1 MKRWMVAGWH
11 NRKWVGLSV
20 LTLIVLGLIIW
31 QLPDIVDGFIA
42 TRDWLVRNL
51 AYSVIAPL
59 VWAAALALAIWK
71 KRPIVQLRLWNR
83 WAAALLASVVVSG
96 GLAYFTSSGGIL
108 SEYSL
113 GGSVGQSIKGPSDA
127 LGFLRLAGVTV
138 AVLVLAFPVGSRVF
152 SRLAVA
158 KTRRFAEIAGPIV
171 AAVYRKIAAAF
182 GWIGR
187 KGADQASARRERQAS
202 RRPTITVQQAPAPT
216 VIRRRLPGG
225 QALQDDPEEEEEE
238 PNLSEYVAQGATL
251 QPQAAPQPARS
262 AQEPVKRAIPR
273 GLSLDDWVL
282 PEVSLLTEAPAE
294 AREPGID
301 QEKTSGLIESTLR
314 EYGIE
319 VKVEEVKVGP
329 VVTMFGLVPGWVRRA
344 RQSRSKAEENNDED
358 RTRVRVDSIVAR
370 ERDLA
375 LALAAPSLRIEAPIP
390 GASLVGIE
398 VPNPRPASVTL
409 RGVMETDAYKDLL
422 EKSKLALGL
431 GLGSGGEVAVA
442 DLARMPHLLIAG
454 STGSGK
460 SVCMNTVI
468 SCMIMQNSPWETRLL
483 LIDPKRVEL
492 TPYNG
497 IPHLITPVVVEP
509 EVAVNSLKGM
519 VQEML
524 ARYKLLEEAGARNIA
539 SYNRDLP
546 PEEKMPFI
554 VVAVDELADLMMAA
568 PHDIEHSIIR
578 LAQLGRATG
587 IHMIVATQRP
597 SVNVVT
603 GLIKANFP
611 GRISFAVAS
620 QVDSRTILD
629 SAGAEKLLGRG
640 DMLFLPPDMPKPV
653 RIQGAFLSDK
663 EIDQLV
669 AHWKDIQGPLPP
681 EIVLESQDEPS
692 DSSGPFDG
700 DHGDDLLQKAWELA
714 TSHNRL
720 STSLLQR
727 RLRIGYPRAARLMD
741 LLEEEGVIGPGEP
754 GKSRDVLVGRGG
766 RQGMED

>member
-1 MKRWMVAGWH
+1 
-11 NRKWVGLSV
+11 
-20 LTLIVLGLIIW
+20 
-31 QLPDIVDGFIA
+31 
-42 TRDWLVRNL
+42 
-51 AYSVIAPL
+51 
-59 VWAAALALAIWK
+59 
-71 KRPIVQLRLWNR
+71 
-83 WAAALLASVVVSG
+83 
-96 GLAYFTSSGGIL
+96 
-108 SEYSL
+108 
-113 GGSVGQSIKGPSDA
+113 
-127 LGFLRLAGVTV
+127 
-138 AVLVLAFPVGSRVF
+138 
-152 SRLAVA
+152 
-158 KTRRFAEIAGPIV
+158 
-171 AAVYRKIAAAF
+171 
-182 GWIGR
+182 
-187 KGADQASARRERQAS
+187 
-202 RRPTITVQQAPAPT
+202 
-216 VIRRRLPGG
+216 
-225 QALQDDPEEEEEE
+225 
-238 PNLSEYVAQGATL
+238 
-251 QPQAAPQPARS
+251 
-262 AQEPVKRAIPR
+262 
-273 GLSLDDWVL
+273 
-282 PEVSLLTEAPAE
+282 
-294 AREPGID
+294 
-301 QEKTSGLIESTLR
+301 
-314 EYGIE
+314 
-319 VKVEEVKVGP
+319 
-329 VVTMFGLVPGWVRRA
+329 
-344 RQSRSKAEENNDED
+344 
-358 RTRVRVDSIVAR
+358 
-370 ERDLA
+370 
-375 LALAAPSLRIEAPIP
+375 
-390 GASLVGIE
+390 
-398 VPNPRPASVTL
+398 
-409 RGVMETDAYKDLL
+409 METDAYKELL

-509 EVAVNSLKGM
+509 DVALNCLKG
-519 VQEML
+519 VVREMQD
-524 ARYKLLEEAGARNIA
+524 RYKLLEEAGARNIA

-568 PHDIEHSIIR
+568 PRDIEHSIIR

-640 DMLFLPPDMPKPV
+640 DMLFLPPDLPKPV

-663 EIDQLV
+663 EIEELV
-669 AHWKDIQGPLPP
+669 THWKQIQGPLPP
-681 EIVLESQDEPS
+681 AISLESQEERQE
-692 DSSGPFDG
+692 GGGQFDGG

-714 TSHNRL
+714 TSYNRL

-741 LLEEEGVIGPGEP
+741 LLEEEGIIGPGEP
-754 GKSRDVLVGRGG
+754 GKSRDVLVGKGG
-766 RQGMED
+766 MSSED